1 MRNEGEKLYLRRKMG
16 ENMGVR
22 YTLRH
27 LSPSLIVFLIVTVLV
42 FVMVFISSMTGAI
55 DRMIVLLGCGSI
67 SSPLEPQS
75 SLLPMNSKI
84 DRVREGQGI
93 LYSEEGKSLV
103 YLKGVEDTYFD
114 GERGEGIKLKR
125 RGEEGR
131 NSIIVSSS
139 LATSLSLELGD
150 RLTLLLYEAENN
162 RARPLLMTVDGIY
175 ESGYAQLDKYLA
187 YVDFSLLEENENYEI
202 LLEKNV
208 DITSVVD
215 RLREE
220 GIHAITYKEKYEALS
235 LNVEQSVMI
244 LYIILVLVALLASFF
259 STDIAHVYISKDRL
273 DIASLRM
280 LGMKEKMIR
289 RIYFSMTLSSVFI
302 STVLAVFCGI
312 LLSFASPSLISFV
325 ARKRPELVEYYISS
339 FSIEIPYFSLLI
351 MIFLMLLCSSLTL
364 VIELHRTRKRV
375 LSNELLQER

>member
-1 MRNEGEKLYLRRKMG
+1 MRNEGETLYLRRKMG

-150 RLTLLLYEAENN
+150 RLTLLLYEVENN

>member
-1 MRNEGEKLYLRRKMG
+1 MRNEGEKLYLKRKMG
-16 ENMGVR
+16 EGMGFR

-67 SSPLEPQS
+67 SSPVEIES
-75 SLLPMNSKI
+75 SLLPEGSKI
-84 DRVREGQGI
+84 DIVREGQGI

-103 YLKGVEDTYFD
+103 YLKGVEESYFE
-114 GERGEGIKLKR
+114 GERGDGIRLKR
-125 RGEEGR
+125 REEKGR
-131 NSIIVSSS
+131 NSIIISSS
-139 LATSLSLELGD
+139 LANSLSLELGD
-150 RLTLLLYEAENN
+150 RLTLLLYETENN

-175 ESGYAQLDKYLA
+175 ESGYAQLDKYLS
-187 YVDFSLLEENENYEI
+187 YVDFSLVEENEGYEV

-208 DITSVVD
+208 DISSVVEK
-215 RLREE
+215 LREE
-220 GIHAITYKEKYEALS
+220 GIPAITYKEKYEALS
-235 LNVEQSVMI
+235 INVEQSVMI

-280 LGMKEKMIR
+280 LGMKEKIIR

-302 STVLAVFCGI
+302 STILAVFCGI
-312 LLSFASPSLISFV
+312 LLSFVSPSLISFV
-325 ARKRPELVEYYISS
+325 SRKRPELVEYYISS
-339 FSIEIPYFSLLI
+339 FSIDIPYFSLLI
-351 MIFLMLLCSSLTL
+351 MIILMLLCSSITL
-364 VIELHRTRKRV
+364 MIELHRTRKKA
-375 LSNELLQER
+375 LGNELLQQR

>member
-16 ENMGVR
+16 ESMGVR